1 MYNRIRAPRANKI
14 AMKTQEFVDKELD
27 LVRLIRRLRMLVLTS
42 IGTLTMEQRVLTKKM
57 TDIVV

>member
-1 MYNRIRAPRANKI
+1 MYNRIRAHRANRI

>member
-1 MYNRIRAPRANKI
+1 
-14 AMKTQEFVDKELD
+14 MKTQEFVDKELD